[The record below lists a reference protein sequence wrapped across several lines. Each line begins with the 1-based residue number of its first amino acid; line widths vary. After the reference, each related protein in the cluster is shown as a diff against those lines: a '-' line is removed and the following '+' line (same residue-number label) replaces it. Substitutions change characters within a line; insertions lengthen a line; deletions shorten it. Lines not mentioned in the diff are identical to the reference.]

1 MYVSGLFH
9 LARNGFSGRDGA
21 PTFVRMNPADYARVA
36 EAIRYIRAHAP
47 QQPSLDEVAE
57 AVHLS
62 PFHFQRLFTDWA
74 GVSPKKFLQYLTLGY
89 AKSLLRQP
97 EMSLFDTAH
106 EAGLSGTGRLHHLF
120 VSLEAMTPGS
130 YRLGGRGLQ
139 VRYSTGT
146 SVFGPYLVASTDEG
160 IYALRFYDEDPAPAL
175 AELQAELPQ
184 AQFVQ
189 ETDALHAAVA
199 SHLRGT
205 DSGGETLR
213 LRLRGTPFQIKVWE
227 ALLQVPEGAVATYTD
242 IAHTIGMPTA
252 QRAVGSA
259 IGANPVGYLIPCHRV
274 IRSTGVF
281 GEYRWGSERKA
292 AMLGWEAARNEK

>member
-1 MYVSGLFH
+1 
-9 LARNGFSGRDGA
+9 
-21 PTFVRMNPADYARVA
+21 MNPADYARVA
-36 EAIRYIRAHAP
+36 AAIRYIRAHAP
-47 QQPSLDEVAE
+47 LQPSLDEVAE

-97 EMSLFDTAH
+97 EMSLFDAAH

-139 VRYSTGT
+139 VRYSTGD
-146 SVFGPYLVASTDEG
+146 SVFGSYLVASTDEG
-160 IYALRFYDEDPAPAL
+160 IYALRFFDDDGATVR
-175 AELQAELPQ
+175 AELQAELPE
-184 AQFVQ
+184 AQFIQ
-189 ETDALHAAVA
+189 ETVALHTAVA
-199 SHLRGT
+199 SQLTDLPGRG
-205 DSGGETLR
+205 EKLR
-213 LRLRGTPFQIKVWE
+213 LHLRGTPFQLKVWE
-227 ALLQVPEGAVATYTD
+227 ALLQIPEGAVATYSD
-242 IAHTIGMPTA
+242 IANAVGMPTA

-274 IRSTGVF
+274 IRNTGIF

>member
-1 MYVSGLFH
+1 
-9 LARNGFSGRDGA
+9 
-21 PTFVRMNPADYARVA
+21 MNPADYARVA

-74 GVSPKKFLQYLTLGY
+74 GVSPKKFLQYLTLSY

-97 EMSLFDTAH
+97 EMSLFDAAH

-120 VSLEAMTPGS
+120 VTLEAMTPGS
-130 YRLGGRGLQ
+130 YRQGGSGLR
-139 VRYSTGT
+139 VRYGFGQ
-146 SVFGPYLVASTDEG
+146 SVFGPYLAATTDEG
-160 IYALRFYDEDPAPAL
+160 IYAVRFYDEDPTPVL
-175 AELQAELPQ
+175 AELQAELPE
-184 AQFVQ
+184 AAFVE
-189 ETDALHAAVA
+189 ETDAQHAAIA
-199 SHLRGT
+199 AHLSSLEDEGAK
-205 DSGGETLR
+205 LR

-227 ALLQVPEGAVATYTD
+227 ALLQIPEGAVATYSD
-242 IAHTIGMPTA
+242 IATAVGMPTA

-281 GEYRWGSERKA
+281 GEYRWGPERKA
-292 AMLGWEAARNEK
+292 AMLGWEAARNNK